1 MMDLLQTR
9 LTFHFYCAC
18 EHHLKCVFKSL
29 QRTRWINSSSA
40 QLSCT
45 PTLRD
50 LFEKILIEW
59 LGKLAFRVA
68 RVSIYRPKVVLGSFT
83 SCGINN
89 RNLRGNWREL
99 SFVLKFA
106 EGHFS
111 KALLYLE
118 ERKPAELARAKG
130 FACSSEPAFWLRELL
145 CN

>member
-1 MMDLLQTR
+1 MESPTRENPQVFSSRSRMTKHYNKKCYNNTYGTCIQLELNLRTMMDLLQTR

-18 EHHLKCVFKSL
+18 EHHLKCVFKAL

-50 LFEKILIEW
+50 LFEKILIE
-59 LGKLAFRVA
+59 LIGKLAFRVA

-89 RNLRGNWREL
+89 RNLRGNWRENFR
-99 SFVLKFA
+99 S
-106 EGHFS
+106 
-111 KALLYLE
+111 
-118 ERKPAELARAKG
+118 
-130 FACSSEPAFWLRELL
+130 C
-145 CN
+145 